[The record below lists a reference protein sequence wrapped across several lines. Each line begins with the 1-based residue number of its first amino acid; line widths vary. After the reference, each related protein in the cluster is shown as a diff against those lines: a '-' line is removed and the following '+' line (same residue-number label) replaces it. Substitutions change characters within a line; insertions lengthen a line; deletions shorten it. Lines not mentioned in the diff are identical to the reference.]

1 MKTLKFSIALLIA
14 IGFTYLL
21 NTNSP
26 LGISDMPAFGKLL
39 SPYEGFWQN
48 TKADHAANYR
58 NKKLKGL
65 KENVEIVYDERLVP
79 HLFAQNLE
87 DLSFAQGYVT
97 AQHRLWQMDVATRAA
112 SGRLSEVLG
121 ERTLEMDK
129 RARRRG
135 MVVGA
140 EKSVEEW
147 SKSKNYHLI
156 EAYVAGVN
164 AYIKSLT
171 PAQYPIEF
179 KLLGYEPE
187 AWSMLKSALFLKNMA
202 LTLNYGY
209 NDVEAT
215 NALKIFGK
223 DVFNFLYPEINPK
236 ESPIIPSGTIWKT
249 DSTKNT
255 SRDTSKILLG
265 NLSPFKGL
273 DKTQEG
279 IGSNN
284 WAVAGSKTASG
295 HPILCSDPHLDLTLP
310 SIWYEIQLQSPEVNV
325 YGVSLPGLP
334 FVIIGFNENI
344 AWGVTNVG
352 HDVTDWY
359 EMDWIDNAKTVYRYD
374 EEARKA
380 ELRIET
386 IKVKGKKAVTDTVR
400 WTHYGPVM
408 YEGGE
413 TGYKD
418 LAMRW
423 LSVEASATEEFT
435 TFLLL
440 NQAKNYNDYSQA
452 LTNYV
457 VPAQNFVFA
466 AKDGDIALKVN
477 GKLPIKKQGQG
488 RFILD
493 GSKSANEWQGFIPM
507 DEVPQVKN
515 PLRGFVSSANQRST
529 DETYPYYYLS
539 EGFEAYRGRIL
550 NRELEKVQK
559 ATIED
564 MMALQTS
571 SKSILAEEAAPL
583 MLSFLDRTK
592 LSPVQMGLVQIM
604 ENWDYNFNK
613 EAVAPI
619 IFLEW
624 SNEMYQLLWDEIN
637 IYQDSLEILP
647 VRDWKTIEMMELHPL
662 NAFWDNQKTP
672 ERETPIDITTQAF
685 QQMWERMKDKLEGEK
700 YTWKDHRGTYIAH
713 LSRSIKPFG
722 RYDIPTN
729 GYRKSLNAVGQT
741 TGPSWRMVVELDE
754 EMKAYGVYPGGQS
767 GHPGSAFYDNMIDY
781 WASGKYYELFF
792 MKDANDNRQP
802 SIRSQRLRAK

>member
-1 MKTLKFSIALLIA
+1 MKTLKFSIALLVT

-39 SPYEGFWQN
+39 SPYQGFWQN
-48 TKADHAANYR
+48 TKADHRANYR

-87 DLSFAQGYVT
+87 DLSFAQGYIT

-147 SKSKNYHLI
+147 SKSKNYYLI
-156 EAYVAGVN
+156 EAYVAGIN
-164 AYIKSLT
+164 AYINALT

-187 AWSMLKSALFLKNMA
+187 AWSILKSALFLKNMA

-209 NDVEAT
+209 DDVGAT

-236 ESPIIPSGTIWKT
+236 ELPIIPAGTIWKT
-249 DSTKNT
+249 NSTKNIT
-255 SRDTSKILLG
+255 RDTSKILLG

-273 DKTQEG
+273 DKTKEG

-295 HPILCSDPHLDLTLP
+295 KPILCSDPHLDLTLP

-325 YGVSLPGLP
+325 YGVSLPCLP
-334 FVIIGFNENI
+334 FVIIGFNDNI

-359 EMDWIDNAKTVYRYD
+359 ELDWIDSAKTVYRYD
-374 EEARKA
+374 DEARKA
-380 ELRIET
+380 ELRIEA
-386 IKVKGKKAVTDTVR
+386 IKVKGKKTVIDTVR

-408 YEGGE
+408 YESDE

-423 LSVEASATEEFT
+423 LSVEAAATEEFT

-440 NQAKNYNDYSQA
+440 NQAKNYDDYSKA
-452 LTNYV
+452 LTNFV

-466 AKDGDIALKVN
+466 AKDGDIALKAN
-477 GKLPIKKQGQG
+477 GRLPIRQASQG
-488 RFILD
+488 RFIMD
-493 GSKSANEWQGFIPM
+493 GSTSRNEWQGFIPM

-515 PLRGFVSSANQRST
+515 PMRGFVSSANQRST

-550 NRELEKVQK
+550 NRELEKAQK

-571 SKSILAEEAAPL
+571 SKSILAEEATPL
-583 MLSFLDRTK
+583 LLAYLDKTK
-592 LSPVQMGLVQIM
+592 LNPLQMGLVQIL
-604 ENWDYNFNK
+604 ETWDFNFNK
-613 EAVAPI
+613 EAIAPI
-619 IFLEW
+619 LFLEW
-624 SNEMYQLLWDEIN
+624 SDEVYQLLWDEIS
-637 IYQDSLEILP
+637 IYKDSLEILP

-662 NAFWDNQKTP
+662 SAFWDNQKTP
-672 ERETPIDITTQAF
+672 QKETPVDIITQAF
-685 QQMWERMKDKLEGEK
+685 LQMWERMKDKLEGEK
-700 YTWKDHRGTYIAH
+700 YTWKDHRGTYVAH

-722 RYDIPTN
+722 RYDVPTD
-729 GYRKSLNAVGQT
+729 GYRKALNAVGKT
-741 TGPSWRMVVELDE
+741 SGPSWRMVVELGDE
-754 EMKAYGVYPGGQS
+754 IKAYGVYPGGQS
-767 GHPGSAFYDNMIDY
+767 GHPGSAFYDNMIDQ

-802 SIRSQRLRAK
+802 SIRNQRLRAK